1 MCRREENGNNKL
13 TEWREERTHGLKGR
27 VKGHEGF
34 GYEDPVSELPGGGV
48 GHKGTYL
55 LSIKNIM

>member
-1 MCRREENGNNKL
+1 M
-13 TEWREERTHGLKGR
+13 HGLKGR
-27 VKGHEGF
+27 VEGHEAF

-55 LSIKNIM
+55 LSI